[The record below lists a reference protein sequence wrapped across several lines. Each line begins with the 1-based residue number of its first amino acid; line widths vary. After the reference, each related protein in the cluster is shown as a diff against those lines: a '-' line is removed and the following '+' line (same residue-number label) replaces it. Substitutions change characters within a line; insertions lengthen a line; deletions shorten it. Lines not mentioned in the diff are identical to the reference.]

1 MIVKKTILL
10 SVLLIMVSGV
20 LACSKPPRDAKSIS
34 DSEMSSDSS
43 STTSQPAK
51 PAGGGGAKLNENQ
64 W

>member
-10 SVLLIMVSGV
+10 SVLLILASGV

-34 DSEMSSDSS
+34 EAEMSAESS
-43 STTSQPAK
+43 SSTSQPAK